1 MWQILIGS
9 TGGRELMS
17 DFWGQTERLAT
28 QGRVDVVVPLRRQ
41 FGVRIPSGDT
51 NFSLTVINLLIEP
64 TYIIEG
70 DLPYSNSI
78 LFKGQSYIK

>member
-9 TGGRELMS
+9 AGCRELMS
-17 DFWGQTERLAT
+17 DFWGQTDRLET
-28 QGRVDVVVPLRRQ
+28 QGRVDVAVPLRRQ
-41 FGVRIPSGDT
+41 FGVRIPSEDT
-51 NFSLTVINLLIEP
+51 NFSLKVINLLIEP

-78 LFKGQSYIK
+78 SVKG